1 MDSQYIIASREGDK
15 FKPHMPHKGVMEYR
29 KVSVESGLVAD
40 VKVFV
45 AEPHSGYRSTSEF
58 VHEAIRI
65 RLQELRK
72 ASP

>member
-1 MDSQYIIASREGDK
+1 
-15 FKPHMPHKGVMEYR
+15 MEYR

-40 VKVFV
+40 VKGFV